1 MSEPI
6 YNTRSL
12 FSSYYLEKVV
22 AEQTDASL
30 TAVYQEIQ
38 ALYVSIAAAASRL
51 NEAQTEEQFIRPVLR
66 VLGHA
71 FEVQPVLRTAQGT
84 KQPDYAFFADTETLH
99 LARPQLNTDAFFN
112 TATAIGDAKAW
123 GRNLD
128 RRLDG
133 PGDAFS
139 NSNPNYQ
146 IDFYIRTSGVTWGIL
161 TNGKQWRLYHR
172 DTSYR
177 LDSFYEVD
185 LGKVLVDDDIDA
197 FRYFYYFF
205 RREAFAHSHA
215 FLDDVLTGSARY
227 TVAVSDNLADSI
239 YSALE
244 ALMNGF
250 LTYPDNQS
258 LGQLTRIYPAPSDTL
273 NLGETELETLHENCL
288 ILLYRL
294 LFILYAESRGLL
306 PLEDADY
313 RAAYSLDALAAE
325 VHAELDAG
333 TEIPTLRSDYWARL
347 QDLCRLIDKGWE
359 ERIPQYNGGLFNPA
373 RHPFLETAKI
383 GNAVL
388 AEVINL
394 LTRTTEKERIAY
406 QDLAIQH
413 LGNIYEGL
421 LEYNVRAEGK
431 PPVVRLIRDK
441 KERKASGS
449 YYTSDAIVRAMVEDA
464 LDALCSRKSYDEI
477 LRLKVLDPAMGSGH
491 FLVGAIDYLALQLA
505 THPDAPPIRA
515 RLESAPTGG
524 SAPTD
529 RSAPTGGSAPTGR
542 LVVDTDTEIA
552 YWRRRVVENCI
563 YGVDLNPMA
572 VELAKVSL
580 WLHTVAKGEPLS
592 FLDHHIRCG
601 NSLIG
606 ANITELANLPALS
619 KRRRADETPQT
630 ALSMDFGWTDTVSEA
645 VGHYLVIEK
654 MEGQTADDIHAM
666 EQELQLAQQRLSRHK
681 AIANLWMSVHFGN
694 AVKPGD
700 YRAFTTEETGAP
712 LDLPVYQKARELAER
727 YRFFHWEIEFPEVF
741 RDELGQALA
750 EPGFDAILANP
761 PYGAKFSLHEKTYL
775 KRVAKDTRNPNSA
788 ALFIDAAKNRM
799 LKSDGVLAF
808 IVPKSLLYVES
819 WRSLAFALLD
829 KTRVL
834 VDVEAAFKNVKLEQA
849 FFIYDTHH
857 TENYYTARKFV
868 DETWMRT
875 VEIPASHVNAFQ
887 AWICDV
893 SLDEIRLGE
902 RIHRVG
908 TFMREISHTTRGLSV
923 ERLLNPSGDIAFI
936 GGKNI
941 NRYSVEGVK
950 GFLNNEALN
959 RTNQKVQ
966 SLLQPKI
973 ISQKIVTTRKITA
986 TVDKTGDILGVNT
999 VENTFLTVPNF
1010 HPNFIVACF
1019 NSTLVNWYAHR
1030 FIYCSARMTMFFDNY
1045 YIGKIPIPV
1054 VSLAEQQPIIELV
1067 EQIMAAKRED
1077 PGADTSSLEGEIDT
1091 LVYALY
1097 GVTEAEVAIVE
1108 G

>member
-6 YNTRSL
+6 YNNRAL

-30 TAVYQEIQ
+30 TAVYKQMRR
-38 ALYVSIAAAASRL
+38 LYAPIATAAVRM

-66 VLGHA
+66 ILGHA
-71 FEVQPVLRTAQGT
+71 FEVQPTLRTAQGT
-84 KQPDYAFFADTETLH
+84 KQPDYAFFADTEALEI
-99 LARPQLNTDAFFN
+99 ARQTRNPDEFFN

-161 TNGKQWRLYHR
+161 TNGKLWRLYHR
-172 DTSYR
+172 DTSYK
-177 LDSFYEVD
+177 LDSFYEVE
-185 LGKVLVDDDIDA
+185 LAKVLADGDINA

-205 RREAFAHSHA
+205 RREAFAQELVSAHPIETGKPVPVRA
-215 FLDDVLTGSARY
+215 APTFLDNVLTGSTHY
-227 TVAVSDNLADSI
+227 TVAVSDDLGDRIYAALA
-239 YSALE
+239 ALI
-244 ALMNGF
+244 NGF
-250 LTYPDNQS
+250 LAYPGNHIESQI
-258 LGQLTRIYPAPSDTL
+258 TRNGA
-273 NLGETELETLHENCL
+273 LETLHENCL

-306 PLEDADY
+306 PLADADY
-313 RAAYSLDALAAE
+313 RASYSLDALAAE
-325 VHAELDAG
+325 VHAELDAN
-333 TEIPTLRSDYWARL
+333 TEIPALRSDYWTRL
-347 QDLCRLIDKGWE
+347 QDLFRLIDKGWE

-388 AEVINL
+388 AEVVNL
-394 LTRTTEKERIAY
+394 LTRTTAKERIAY
-406 QDLAIQH
+406 EDLAIQH

-421 LEYNVRAEGK
+421 LEYSVREENE

-464 LDALCSRKSYDEI
+464 LDPLCSRKSYDEI

-515 RLESAPTGG
+515 RLESAPTETD
-524 SAPTD
+524 APPIRARLEST
-529 RSAPTGGSAPTGR
+529 PTGKLTA
-542 LVVDTDTEIA
+542 DMDTEIA

-606 ANITELANLPALS
+606 ATIANLANLPVLS
-619 KRRRADETPQT
+619 KRRKAETAQT
-630 ALSMDFGWTDTVSEA
+630 ALAMDFGWTDTVSEA
-645 VGHYLVIEK
+645 VGHYLVIET
-654 MEGQTADDIHAM
+654 MESQTADDIHAM
-666 EQELQLAQQRLSRHK
+666 EQELQQAQQRLSRHK
-681 AIANLWMSVHFGN
+681 AIADLWMSVYFDN
-694 AVKPGD
+694 TVEPGD
-700 YRAFTTEETGAP
+700 YRAFTTEETDAP
-712 LDLPVYQKARELAER
+712 LDQNAQELAER
-727 YRFFHWEIEFPEVF
+727 YRYFHWEIEFPEVF
-741 RDELGQALA
+741 RDASGQKLA
-750 EPGFDAILANP
+750 EPGFDAIIANP
-761 PYGAKFSLHEKTYL
+761 PYGAKFDSHEKAYL
-775 KRVAKDTRNPNSA
+775 KGVAKETNNLNSA
-788 ALFIDAAKNRM
+788 ALFIDVAKNRL

-834 VDVEAAFKNVKLEQA
+834 VDVEAAFKNVKLEQV

-857 TENYYTARKFV
+857 AADSYTARKFV
-868 DETWMRT
+868 DDTWTRT
-875 VEIPASHVNAFQ
+875 VDIPASYVNAFQ

-893 SLDEIRLGE
+893 SPEEIRLGARLN
-902 RIHRVG
+902 RIG
-908 TFMREISHTTRGLSV
+908 MFMRDISHTTRGLSV
-923 ERLLNPSGDIAFI
+923 ERLLKPSGDIPLI

-941 NRYSVEGVK
+941 NRYGVEGVK
-950 GFLNNEALN
+950 GFVNNEAVD
-959 RTNQKVQ
+959 RTNKKVQ

-973 ISQKIVTTRKITA
+973 ISQKIVTKRKITA

-999 VENTFLTVPNF
+999 VENTFITVPNV

-1019 NSTLVNWYAHR
+1019 NSTLVNWYVHR
-1030 FIYCSARMTMFFDNY
+1030 FIYCSARMTMFFDNH
-1045 YIGKIPIPV
+1045 YIGKIPIP
-1054 VSLAEQQPIIELV
+1054 LATKEQQQPIVELV
-1067 EQIMAAKRED
+1067 EEILSAKRED
-1077 PGADTSSLEGEIDT
+1077 PGADTSSQEREIDA

-1097 GVTEAEVAIVE
+1097 GVTAAEIALVE